1 MNQNNSRIHKPNPTT
16 ELHISSNENSINEEL
31 LSELRSS
38 IQEYQLKVALLES
51 KNKALSLLIMQA
63 VRRISDIQ
71 STVALA
77 ANDYEK
83 IRTIFGS
90 KTWRLANSLRKM
102 ANRKNEDLITLSVS
116 LEQNVT
122 SASQAIQ
129 STLLETSRQSNTN
142 IPLSIPNRRLK
153 PTEFGFIQISPIPWN
168 CDLFQRPQQMCIAA
182 SKLGIPTSYI
192 SAFTQLGQPDSEIA
206 GQFLSETPIY
216 VGTSNDLVAELKNN
230 IVSFYSTDLFP
241 FPALQALRASG
252 NVIIYEY
259 VDAIDSRI
267 SEQAQML
274 ELRHKYLID
283 PNTVDYVVT
292 TARIL
297 EAEML
302 ERFPRDRVIYLPNAV
317 NDEDFMV
324 QKLESEFTPNLKGWI
339 TNRDKSRKVIGYV
352 GAIAQWLDYEFVS
365 NAAKQ
370 NPDIDFVFV
379 GPIYDEF
386 TKKRIATA
394 PNIIYLGLIP
404 YELVP
409 EAVKQFD
416 VCWIP
421 FEDGEIAKSTSPLK
435 LFEYFAA
442 GKPTLTPISMLE
454 CSSFSE
460 VLTYDSQDSF
470 KQSLE
475 FALSKSL
482 SAEFSEHLKSVAR
495 ENTWSN
501 RIKTLFH
508 AISNAE

>member
-1 MNQNNSRIHKPNPTT
+1 MKPNNSRNREPNSTT
-16 ELHISSNENSINEEL
+16 ERQISKHDDSINAEL

-38 IQEYQLKVALLES
+38 IQNYEQRIELLEA
-51 KNKALSLLIMQA
+51 KNKSLILLNMQA
-63 VRRISDIQ
+63 VRRISDIKN
-71 STVALA
+71 TVALA
-77 ANDYEK
+77 TNDLEK
-83 IRTIFGS
+83 IKIIFGS
-90 KTWRLANSLRKM
+90 KTWKLANRFRKI
-102 ANRKNEDLITLSVS
+102 ANRKNEDLISLSDS

-122 SASQAIQ
+122 SAAQEMQ
-129 STLLETSRQSNTN
+129 STLIETARQSNTG
-142 IPLSIPNRRLK
+142 IPLSVPNRRLK
-153 PTEFGFIQISPIPWN
+153 PSEYGYIQISPIPWN

-192 SAFTQLGQPDSEIA
+192 SAFTQLGQPDSEIT
-206 GQFLSETPIY
+206 GQFLAETPIY
-216 VGTSNDLVAELKNN
+216 VGDSNDLVAELKNN
-230 IVSFYSTDLFP
+230 IISFYSTDLFP
-241 FPALQALRASG
+241 FSALQALRAAG
-252 NVIIYEY
+252 NLVVYEY

-283 PNTVDYVVT
+283 PITVDFVIT
-292 TARIL
+292 TARVL
-297 EAEML
+297 ETEML

-317 NDEDFMV
+317 NNEDFKV
-324 QKLESEFTPNLKGWI
+324 QKSESEFTPNLKDWI

-386 TKKRIATA
+386 TRKRIATA

-409 EAVKQFD
+409 AALKQFD

-460 VLTYDSQDSF
+460 VLTYNSQDSF
-470 KQSLE
+470 KQALE
-475 FALSKSL
+475 FALSKSH
-482 SAEFSEHLKSVAR
+482 SPEYAEHLKSVAR

-508 AISNAE
+508 AISNFG